1 MARQLKVPTL
11 EMDMEEVRIVR
22 WLVEEGSEVRKGDPL
37 LEIDTDKTSF
47 EIESPADGVIR
58 DLRGEEGETVPVGA
72 TLAYV
77 TEPGEDL
84 PEEPEAKPEEEP
96 EPAQE
101 TTRHPQ
107 GTRTEVPPRGDGRV
121 VRASPAARRA
131 AAERGLPIEE
141 IPGSGPHGR
150 VYLSDVLEMDYEES
164 AAEVEVVKEP
174 EFPEPSAREPLSRT
188 RRIGAERT
196 ARSFSEIPHFY
207 LTRDLKADRLL
218 ELLDRLREKMEPAP
232 SLTELVTLT
241 VARTLGAHPRLNGR
255 YADGELE
262 LNPQVNLGVAVAT
275 EEGLVVPVVKG
286 ADALSLRDLV
296 PTIKDLVQR
305 AWGGKL
311 APEELSGGTFT
322 LSNLGMMGIDSFNA
336 IINPPEAAILAI
348 GRVRTVP
355 QWREGEWVPHRVI
368 SATLSIDH
376 RAADGADGSRFLE
389 DLQECFLDWEL
400 LL

>member
-1 MARQLKVPTL
+1 
-11 EMDMEEVRIVR
+11 
-22 WLVEEGSEVRKGDPL
+22 
-37 LEIDTDKTSF
+37 
-47 EIESPADGVIR
+47 
-58 DLRGEEGETVPVGA
+58 
-72 TLAYV
+72 
-77 TEPGEDL
+77 
-84 PEEPEAKPEEEP
+84 
-96 EPAQE
+96 
-101 TTRHPQ
+101 
-107 GTRTEVPPRGDGRV
+107 
-121 VRASPAARRA
+121 
-131 AAERGLPIEE
+131 
-141 IPGSGPHGR
+141 

-296 PTIKDLVQR
+296 HTIKDLVQR

-368 SATLSIDH
+368 CATLSIDH